1 METRKVFCEDEYV
14 TYFFLDLVSEQRKN
28 ESNLLYR
35 IEENCHGEDKK
46 VFYLRKVDG
55 SEEVLTRD
63 AYFMFARK
71 RVNDSFPKETEYGAQ
86 IKWIVDGTFDS
97 HTTMLLS
104 RMEPTELT
112 EEQISGL
119 RNLIGSCLE
128 DIKELPNGKE
138 RAINIK
144 TIYHMTRTNY
154 HMKRIIKE
162 IMLDFEYK
170 FMEDIKKDTLSNKKH
185 IFYHVEFCNIDSPKE
200 LYDQT
205 IEPEDVEV

>member
-35 IEENCHGEDKK
+35 IEEDWHNEDKN

-71 RVNDSFPKETEYGAQ
+71 RVHDSFPKETEYGAQ
-86 IKWIVDGTFDS
+86 IKWIVDGIFDS
-97 HTTMLLS
+97 HITMLLS

-128 DIKELPNGKE
+128 DIHELPNGRE
-138 RAINIK
+138 RPINIK

-162 IMLDFEYK
+162 IMLDFEYR
-170 FMEDIKKDTLSNKKH
+170 FMDNVRKDEISTRKD
-185 IFYHVEFCNIDSPKE
+185 IFYHIEFYDKE
-200 LYDQT
+200 STQEIYDQT
-205 IEPEDVEV
+205 IEPEDVEA